1 MKLKIKTKLS
11 LGLGFLFAVI
21 ILIGGVGVNYIN
33 TIANQSKEIL
43 KDNYESIQ
51 YAELMM
57 QNIDAADTDSAV
69 FFKRFDTTL
78 KLQESNVTE
87 IGEKDYTAE
96 VRLEFNHMRNKAIST
111 ASLLKLKKD
120 LYNITDLNM
129 QAILRKNNQAQAT
142 AERVLAYIGVIGGL
156 CFLIVFTFIINF
168 PGYIADPIRELTVS
182 IKQISNKN
190 YHQRLHFKSN
200 DEFGELAEAFNA
212 MAAELEHY
220 ENSNLA
226 KILFEKTRIEAI
238 INNMKDAIV
247 GLNEKR
253 MVLFANIKAAQ
264 LLGMHE
270 KDMVG
275 KYAPDVALNNDLM
288 RLLLSKELTIK
299 PIKIFADG
307 KESYFTK
314 ENVSIVSEEKPIGEV
329 ILLKNITQFQEL
341 DLAKTNFIA
350 TISHELKTPIAS
362 IKLSSKLLE
371 DTRVG
376 ELNEEQKQ
384 LVNNIKGDSE
394 RLLKITGEVL
404 NMAQVETGKIQ
415 LNFQKVDSKDI
426 VKYAVESLK
435 FQAEQK
441 HIKLE
446 LEIENNLPRVNADLE
461 KTAWVMVNLL
471 SNAIRYS
478 PEKEIIKIN
487 VSQTNDLI
495 KFSIQDFGKGIDPKY
510 SDKVFDRFFQIPGSN
525 KNGTGLGLAIAKE
538 FIIAQNGHI
547 GLKSELGKGTTF
559 YFQIPVVTFT
569 DGYENKW
576 PITGE
581 KPEVKL

>member
-1 MKLKIKTKLS
+1 MIKFKIKTKLS

-21 ILIGGVGVNYIN
+21 ILIGSVGANYIY
-33 TIANQSKEIL
+33 TIARESKEIL

-51 YAELMM
+51 YVKLMM
-57 QNIDAADTDSAV
+57 QDLDASNADSSL
-69 FFKRFDTTL
+69 FFKNFENNL
-78 KLQESNVTE
+78 KLQEDNVTE
-87 IGEKDYTAE
+87 IGEKECTSVLRE
-96 VRLEFNHMRNKAIST
+96 EFSRMKEKGIST
-111 ASLLKLKKD
+111 EGILKLKKG
-120 LYNITDLNM
+120 LYKITDLNM
-129 QAILRKNNQAQAT
+129 QAILRKNEEAQVKADN
-142 AERVLAYIGVIGGL
+142 VLTYMGAIGGI

-168 PGYIADPIRELTVS
+168 PGYIADPIRELTKS
-182 IKQISNKN
+182 IKQIADKN
-190 YHQRLHFKSN
+190 YHQRLHFQSN

-212 MAAELEHY
+212 MAEKLEQY

-226 KILFEKTRIEAI
+226 KIMFEKTRIETI
-238 INNMKDAIV
+238 INHMKDAII

-253 MVLFANIKAAQ
+253 IILFANIKAAQ
-264 LLGMHE
+264 LLGLNE
-270 KDMVG
+270 QDMIG
-275 KYAPDVALNNDLM
+275 KYAPDVALSNDLM
-288 RLLLSKELTIK
+288 RLLLGNDLPLK
-299 PIKIFADG
+299 PIKIFADN

-314 ENVSIVSEEKPIGEV
+314 ESISIVSEKKSIGEV

-371 DTRVG
+371 DARVG
-376 ELNEEQKQ
+376 GLNEEQKQ

-394 RLLKITGEVL
+394 RLLKITAEVL

-415 LNFQKVDSKDI
+415 LNFQKVAAKDI
-426 VKYAVESLK
+426 VQYAVEALK

-446 LEIENNLPRVNADLE
+446 LEIEEELPNVNADLE

-478 PEKEIIKIN
+478 PENQTVKIHVFEKDN
-487 VSQTNDLI
+487 MME
-495 KFSIQDFGKGIDPKY
+495 FSVRDFGKGIDPIYQRKIF
-510 SDKVFDRFFQIPGSN
+510 DKFFQVPGSA

-538 FIIAQNGHI
+538 FIIAQNGKI
-547 GLKSELGKGTTF
+547 DMISAAGEGTTF
-559 YFQIPVVTFT
+559 YFQIPKV
-569 DGYENKW
+569 
-576 PITGE
+576 
-581 KPEVKL
+581 